1 MENIIFHIDVNNAFL
16 SWTAVKLLNSGY
28 KYDIRNSY
36 AIIGGDE
43 SGRHGIVLAK
53 STPAKKLGIKTAETI
68 YSAKK
73 KCRVLKVYPPDYELY
88 SRMSKSLFNLLSKYN
103 CDIEIAYID
112 ECYLDYGKVKNL
124 YGDEILFAEKLQKEI
139 YDTLGFTVNIG
150 IANNKLCAKM
160 ASDFSKPNKIHT
172 LYKSEIETKMWPLD
186 VGELFGIGKKTEEK
200 LHHMGI
206 HTIYDLAS
214 ADVNKL
220 SITFKNMAKNMID
233 SANGIDS
240 SRVITYE
247 EVKGIGNEITL
258 SKDISNRNELH
269 KCLFSLANKVA
280 SRIRKE
286 NKYAYVVVVTL
297 KDTYFKRKS
306 HQKKLK
312 NATNTTNEIYEVS
325 KKIFDEMWNNEP
337 VRLIGIRLDNLVVNN
352 FHQVS
357 LFEEVTNKVD
367 DEKLEKVLDSLQK
380 KYGKSVIDKASLK

>member
-1 MENIIFHIDVNNAFL
+1 
-16 SWTAVKLLNSGY
+16 
-28 KYDIRNSY
+28 
-36 AIIGGDE
+36 
-43 SGRHGIVLAK
+43 
-53 STPAKKLGIKTAETI
+53 
-68 YSAKK
+68 
-73 KCRVLKVYPPDYELY
+73 
-88 SRMSKSLFNLLSKYN
+88 
-103 CDIEIAYID
+103 
-112 ECYLDYGKVKNL
+112 
-124 YGDEILFAEKLQKEI
+124 
-139 YDTLGFTVNIG
+139 
-150 IANNKLCAKM
+150 
-160 ASDFSKPNKIHT
+160 
-172 LYKSEIETKMWPLD
+172 
-186 VGELFGIGKKTEEK
+186 
-200 LHHMGI
+200 MGI
-206 HTIYDLAS
+206 HTIHDLAF
-214 ADVNKL
+214 ANENKL

-258 SKDISNRNELH
+258 SKDVSNRSELH

-280 SRIRKE
+280 SRIRGE

-325 KKIFDEMWNNEP
+325 KKIFDEMWNGEP

-367 DEKLEKVLDSLQK
+367 DEKLEKLLDSLQK
-380 KYGKSVIDKASLK
+380 KYGKNVIDKASLK